1 MDKVLYGEKYFH
13 ASTDPGNYADDKTL
27 YHLDKALDNWTTAG
41 YQMRCV
47 RDVKPG
53 QNGET
58 KRYPLNVNNQ

>member
-27 YHLDKALDNWTTAG
+27 YNLDKALDNWTTAG